1 MRVTAPHEWF
11 IQSGLLV
18 AVIASIGWATLG
30 EIQRGISTDC
40 VLLYPGNRNAITS
53 GMNGRVAE
61 IFVQVGSVVGGNQPV
76 ARLHSD
82 ELDRQ
87 VRIAKARI
95 EALEDVADPVESHEL
110 RLART
115 DLRELAAIKS
125 EGQLIVSNVA
135 GELMALELFV
145 GRSIEPKDVVA
156 IVRTADPGMIEAVA
170 LVSSE
175 NAGKIELGM
184 EVRVGTS

>member
-1 MRVTAPHEWF
+1 M
-11 IQSGLLV
+11 
-18 AVIASIGWATLG
+18 
-30 EIQRGISTDC
+30 
-40 VLLYPGNRNAITS
+40 
-53 GMNGRVAE
+53 
-61 IFVQVGSVVGGNQPV
+61 

-87 VRIAKARI
+87 VRIAQARVVAI
-95 EALEDVADPVESHEL
+95 EDVADPVESHEL

-135 GELMALELFV
+135 GELMAHELFV
-145 GRSIEPKDVVA
+145 GRTIEPNDDVA

-175 NAGKIELGM
+175 NARRNELGM
-184 EVRVGTS
+184 EAASARLRQSPLATMSS